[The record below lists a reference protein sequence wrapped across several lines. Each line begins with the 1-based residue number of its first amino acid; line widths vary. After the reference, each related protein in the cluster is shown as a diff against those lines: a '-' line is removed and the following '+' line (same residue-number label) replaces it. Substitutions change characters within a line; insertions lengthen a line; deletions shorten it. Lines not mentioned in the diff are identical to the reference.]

1 MAGSVCLPTALVCS
15 NCFNNTR
22 QLLKHAVSP
31 QDNSAAPAA
40 EQADTFGPAAEPA
53 ANAQHEMPKSMSAM
67 MLPRAVALA
76 KATAL
81 PLPASPVGATP
92 SEAPARA
99 SGNAQVGLFALLR
112 LVHLAC
118 YNLYGGLSMR

>member
-1 MAGSVCLPTALVCS
+1 VGSCSNHAPWQAASVCQQRSICSSCFDNTCQLSTDAGS
-15 NCFNNTR
+15 
-22 QLLKHAVSP
+22 P
-31 QDNSAAPAA
+31 QGNSAALAA
-40 EQADTFGPAAEPA
+40 EQANTFEPAAEPA

-92 SEAPARA
+92 GEAPARA
-99 SGNAQVGLFALLR
+99 SGNAQVGLFALPR
-112 LVHLAC
+112 LVQLAC
-118 YNLYGGLSMR
+118 